1 MKLPYKDSRGEFALV
16 FTACDHM
23 YPFDSSTLDVGVTFR
38 PQHAKY
44 AQNVIE
50 NLAMHLKY
58 RCHCPDQYMAKM
70 LKGAHV
76 LMMRGKKWHRE
87 HEKAYDPKHMQE
99 GLSAKDLSYVMEEFN
114 LDISVVLKDAAMA
127 VSRTAVPETA
137 TEADGVSIPRAASN
151 ASQQLS
157 MLNSITTFRDVD
169 EELEDTRPT
178 PTPTQRTLPR
188 NPWASPL
195 VPAANPISIQSPS
208 TAVTITTIASAD
220 SSNMQTTPHL
230 EDSSLTTATESAGM
244 TEAQVKNLLAT
255 YELQWQAKMSQEVER
270 RLAEQREE
278 YLKQDRA
285 RNEHNSNVQTAHS
298 SGGGPSP

>member
-1 MKLPYKDSRGEFALV
+1 
-16 FTACDHM
+16 
-23 YPFDSSTLDVGVTFR
+23 
-38 PQHAKY
+38 
-44 AQNVIE
+44 
-50 NLAMHLKY
+50 
-58 RCHCPDQYMAKM
+58 
-70 LKGAHV
+70 
-76 LMMRGKKWHRE
+76 
-87 HEKAYDPKHMQE
+87 MQE

-127 VSRTAVPETA
+127 VSRTAAPETA
-137 TEADGVSIPRAASN
+137 MEADGVSIPRAASN

-157 MLNSITTFRDVD
+157 MLNSITTFRDVN
-169 EELEDTRPT
+169 EEIEDTRPT
-178 PTPTQRTLPR
+178 PTPRKLQQ
-188 NPWASPL
+188 NSWASPL

-230 EDSSLTTATESAGM
+230 EDSSLTTATEPAGM